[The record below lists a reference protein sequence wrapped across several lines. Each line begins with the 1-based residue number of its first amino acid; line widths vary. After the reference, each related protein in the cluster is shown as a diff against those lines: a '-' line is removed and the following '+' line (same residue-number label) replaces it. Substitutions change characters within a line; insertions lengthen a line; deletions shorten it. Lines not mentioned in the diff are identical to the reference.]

1 VKNEHGRYRKMG
13 RTSSEVGEPRPLR
26 VTIVGKE
33 GLLVAFKPYSAE
45 MLRELWRRKDQE
57 GATSR
62 IMDEH
67 LKTVDYKV
75 SRASVIQEL
84 NNFVALGIASY
95 VEKTG
100 KGGHHR
106 VYSAKMT
113 EEEFWV
119 WLAKRTCETL
129 INASNMPDLFKRAL
143 SS

>member
-1 VKNEHGRYRKMG
+1 MG

-26 VTIVGKE
+26 VTIVGKK
-33 GLLVAFKPYSAE
+33 GLLVAFKPYGAE
-45 MLRELWRRKDQE
+45 MLRELWRRQGKE
-57 GATSR
+57 GTTSR
-62 IMDEH
+62 HMNDYLEAMD
-67 LKTVDYKV
+67 LKV

-95 VEKTG
+95 ETATG

-106 VYSAKMT
+106 VYSAKLT

-129 INASNMPDLFKRAL
+129 RSASNMPDLYEKVL

>member
-1 VKNEHGRYRKMG
+1 M
-13 RTSSEVGEPRPLR
+13 GEPRPLK
-26 VTIVGKE
+26 VALGKE
-33 GLLVAFKPYSAE
+33 GLLVSFKPYAAE
-45 MLRELWRRKDQE
+45 MLRELWRRKRVEQGRKK
-57 GATSR
+57 GASSKEMLDHLEA
-62 IMDEH
+62 MD
-67 LKTVDYKV
+67 YGV

-95 VEKTG
+95 EEETG

-119 WLAKRTCETL
+119 WLARRTCETL
-129 INASNMPDLFKRAL
+129 INASNMPNLFKEAL

>member
-1 VKNEHGRYRKMG
+1 MG

-45 MLRELWRRKDQE
+45 MLRELWRRKGQE

-62 IMDEH
+62 HMDDH
-67 LKTVDYKV
+67 LKATDFKA

-95 VEKTG
+95 EEETG

-106 VYSAKMT
+106 VYSAKLT
-113 EEEFWV
+113 EEEFWI
-119 WLAKRTCETL
+119 WLARRTCETL
-129 INASNMPDLFKRAL
+129 ISASNMPNLYEKVH

>member
-1 VKNEHGRYRKMG
+1 MG

-26 VTIVGKE
+26 ITLGKE
-33 GLLVAFKPYSAE
+33 GLLVAFKPYAAE
-45 MLRELWRRKDQE
+45 MLRELWRRKGQK

-62 IMDEH
+62 NMEDH
-67 LKTVDYKV
+67 LKTKENEV

-95 VEKTG
+95 ETGTG

-106 VYSAKMT
+106 IYSAKMT
-113 EEEFWV
+113 EEEFWE
-119 WLAKRTCETL
+119 WLARQACETL
-129 INASNMPDLFKRAL
+129 ISASNMPNLYEKVL

>member
-1 VKNEHGRYRKMG
+1 MRNERGRYRKMG

-26 VTIVGKE
+26 ITLGRE
-33 GLLVAFKPYSAE
+33 GLLVAFKPYAAE
-45 MLRELWRRKDQE
+45 MLRELWRRKGQK

-62 IMDEH
+62 HMLDH
-67 LKTVDYKV
+67 LETKEYEV

-95 VEKTG
+95 EEETG

-113 EEEFWV
+113 EEEFWI
-119 WLAKRTCETL
+119 WLAKQTCETL
-129 INASNMPDLFKRAL
+129 RSASNMPDLIKRVL

>member
-1 VKNEHGRYRKMG
+1 MG

-26 VTIVGKE
+26 ITLGKE
-33 GLLVAFKPYSAE
+33 DLLVAFKPYGAE
-45 MLRELWRRKDQE
+45 MLRELWRRKGQK
-57 GATSR
+57 GASSR
-62 IMDEH
+62 EMLDHLEAMDYEI
-67 LKTVDYKV
+67 

-95 VEKTG
+95 EKETG

-106 VYSAKMT
+106 VYSAKMS

-119 WLAKRTCETL
+119 WLARRTCDTL
-129 INASNMPDLFKRAL
+129 IKASNMPNLYQKVL

>member
-1 VKNEHGRYRKMG
+1 MG
-13 RTSSEVGEPRPLR
+13 RTSSEVGEPRPLK
-26 VTIVGKE
+26 VALGKE
-33 GLLVAFKPYSAE
+33 GLLVAFKPYAAE
-45 MLRELWRRKDQE
+45 MLRELWRRKGQK
-57 GATSR
+57 GASSR
-62 IMDEH
+62 EMLDH
-67 LKTVDYKV
+67 LEAKDYEV

-95 VEKTG
+95 EEETG

-119 WLAKRTCETL
+119 WLARRTCETL
-129 INASNMPDLFKRAL
+129 ISASNMPNLYEKVL